1 MSELA
6 SIAGGWSFTPD
17 WVHKLVIYGIPGA
30 IIGASVWACYKTESC
45 KSKFSKLF
53 GTDSKNG
60 SANALTNVQVNNS
73 AKPPNTPPT
82 PVVTPPTP
90 VNSTPNQ
97 KSTTQGGRQTRS
109 RHTKHAQRNSKKTR
123 RSRK

>member
-1 MSELA
+1 MSNTLI
-6 SIAGGWSFTPD
+6 IAFALT
-17 WVHKLVIYGIPGA
+17 
-30 IIGASVWACYKTESC
+30 IGVFLNTLNFIQ
-45 KSKFSKLF
+45 SKFSKLF